1 MSKFITK
8 LKSVLGL
15 TKDLGSV
22 EPIEEEIKVPPSIN
36 TLSKGVVVHDVV
48 TNSSTF
54 RPSNYR
60 TRKKRKRRMQK
71 LSRRSNR
78 C

>member
-22 EPIEEEIKVPPSIN
+22 VPNKEIIKVQPSIN
-36 TLSKGVVVHDVV
+36 TLSRGVVVTDVV
-48 TNSSTF
+48 TNSNTF

-60 TRKKRKRRMQK
+60 KRIKRKRKMQK
-71 LSRRSNR
+71 LSRRANR

>member
-22 EPIEEEIKVPPSIN
+22 VPDKKIIKVQPSIN
-36 TLSKGVVVHDVV
+36 TLSRGVVVTDVV
-48 TNSSTF
+48 TNSNTF